1 VLAEMHAYLRFPY
14 AARIAAHV
22 THYLESE
29 GVEARSPLLDA
40 RVVAFAGSRPWH
52 DKEDAKETKVL
63 LRRAMQGALP
73 ERLLAPRPYKTGL
86 MTGYF
91 LRGMQRAEAEL
102 TPLLAA
108 GRLADL
114 GVINPETLRRAW
126 GYFVQSGDQAVGG
139 QMYFTLQTELWL
151 REHEAGGAAGGR
163 LAPNPA

>member
-1 VLAEMHAYLRFPY
+1 MHAYLRFPY

-22 THYLESE
+22 TGYLESE

-40 RVVAFAGSRPWH
+40 RVVAFAGSRPWY
-52 DKEDAKETKVL
+52 DKVDAQETKVL
-63 LRRAMQGALP
+63 LRRAMRGALP
-73 ERLLAPRPYKTGL
+73 DRLLAPRPHKTGL

-91 LRGMQRAEAEL
+91 VRCIQRAAGEL
-102 TPLLAA
+102 RPLLAG

-126 GYFVQSGDQAVGG
+126 DYFVQSADQAVGG
-139 QMYFTLQTELWL
+139 QIYFTLQTELWL
-151 REHEAGGAAGGR
+151 REHEADGAAGGR